1 MMAEGQLAGIGGN
14 RLWFGIAGVLGIGAL
29 AIALWLAAGVRSF
42 VLTAQRAPGTV
53 VALNAGGS
61 HPQISFTTRT
71 GQTIAYPQGGLIF
84 GYRQDDAVEVLYDPA
99 NPQGSATI
107 SAIGAVWSAP
117 LIAGLVGAVF
127 VGTALFGLL
136 STSND

>member
-1 MMAEGQLAGIGGN
+1 MVRRDGDEIASHHLRGGRVHAEPGEQAAADP
-14 RLWFGIAGVLGIGAL
+14 FGHEA
-29 AIALWLAAGVRSF
+29 RE
-42 VLTAQRAPGTV
+42 RAV
-53 VALNAGGS
+53 
-61 HPQISFTTRT
+61 
-71 GQTIAYPQGGLIF
+71 
-84 GYRQDDAVEVLYDPA
+84 DDAVEVLYDPA